1 MGSGEIEARDVAASV
16 AQDADQLTL
25 VGDARTQPTDGVGV
39 DVTGDGNL
47 PPGRTGIFLPEGV
60 KKIKTSWVLSQL
72 LTTWGINCKSWRPC
86 DDDRKPKVFPSS
98 RVTSE
103 PKL

>member
-60 KKIKTSWVLSQL
+60 KKIKTS
-72 LTTWGINCKSWRPC
+72 
-86 DDDRKPKVFPSS
+86 
-98 RVTSE
+98 
-103 PKL
+103 